1 MERKDGRI
9 GSKWK
14 RIAAWSLAAV
24 SCAWLVASPAAAAGQ
39 HSPRRNLERGMI
51 VDLANV
57 DAVLY
62 EVTEKM
68 YLLDAKGNVVMSPEL
83 AVTRKADASLFG
95 WARLGSLL
103 CPAKQLL
110 TNPGLSICSVT
121 ADGIDNISLWTG
133 KGAVDGTFAVV
144 VQDDNKTDAP
154 EYVVMNGT
162 FAGSMD
168 LSIRPLGKVVGTFTA
183 SGGQPVPFCGT
194 FRLPFALDRYG
205 NRVDPT
211 RWSTAYYLGDDGVD
225 LMTVRDREKSLGMP
239 TVRLEIN
246 LGAKCSQ
253 P

>member
-1 MERKDGRI
+1 MERKDGIR

-14 RIAAWSLAAV
+14 RVAAWSLAAM
-24 SCAWLVASPAAAAGQ
+24 SCAWLVAAPAAEAGNGKG
-39 HSPRRNLERGMI
+39 PRRNLERGVI
-51 VDLANV
+51 VEMPNI

-68 YLLDAKGNVVMSPEL
+68 YLLDANGNVVPGPEL

-103 CPAKQLL
+103 CPAKELI
-110 TNPGLSICSVT
+110 TNLKHSTCSVT

-133 KGAVDGTFAVV
+133 KGTVDGSFAVV
-144 VQDDNKTDAP
+144 VQDDNKDDAP

-162 FAGSMD
+162 FLGNMD

-183 SGGQPVPFCGT
+183 AGSEPVPFCGT
-194 FRLPFALDRYG
+194 FRLPFAVDAEG
-205 NRVDPT
+205 NRINPS
-211 RWSTAYYLGDDGVD
+211 RMSAAYYLADNGVD
-225 LMTVRDREKSLGMP
+225 LISVLPREKSLGMP

-246 LGAKCSQ
+246 LGSKCQ
-253 P
+253 